1 MAFNFNI
8 GTYIHVCLVH
18 FFSFLI
24 LGPLIN
30 LYTPLLSWLTG
41 ARYLCSNF
49 LFSRFFF
56 QFYTQNYMWIA
67 ILLYYYCT
75 FFTEGSVG
83 DSAGIILAVVMF
95 YTRAS
100 VISVKYACYGEK
112 KWNRVKTVEIPTKE
126 IFGNLTLVKW
136 LGDK

>member
-1 MAFNFNI
+1 
-8 GTYIHVCLVH
+8 
-18 FFSFLI
+18 
-24 LGPLIN
+24 
-30 LYTPLLSWLTG
+30 
-41 ARYLCSNF
+41 
-49 LFSRFFF
+49 
-56 QFYTQNYMWIA
+56 MWIA